1 MKFRFHTAVICMG
14 LLFLATSLSF
24 AREKIAIAV
33 LDFEPK
39 NVNQGNAEAV
49 SDLLRT
55 ELFNTGSFK
64 VVERAK
70 IKKIIEEQQ
79 FQLSGVTDTDQAAQ
93 IGRLLN
99 VNKIMVGTVTKL
111 GQTYIINTR
120 IVDVQSGLVTLAEA
134 SECRGGEE
142 QLPSAITELALKI
155 SYKVGLE
162 GAIIRIQDEDIYVDI
177 GKADGVAL
185 GQYFDV
191 IRLGDVITDLEGRII
206 GTHDELVG
214 HILITKVQDRFSIGS
229 VHDASSLFKVRDKV
243 KPAAEVPPPPAESEP
258 ELEPEPEPVVEV
270 NKPVP
275 QKKTVQPK
283 SVKKKKEQ
291 ETEVPVFF

>member
-1 MKFRFHTAVICMG
+1 MKYVFRTAVFQLFFIFIC
-14 LLFLATSLSF
+14 ASVSI

-33 LDFEPK
+33 LDFEAK
-39 NVNQGNAEAV
+39 NVNLQNAEAV

-70 IKKIIEEQQ
+70 IQKILEEQR
-79 FQLSGVTDTDQAAQ
+79 FQMSGVTSTDQAAE

-99 VNKIMVGTVTKL
+99 VNKIMVGSVTKL
-111 GQTYIINTR
+111 GQTFIINTR
-120 IVDVQSGLVTLAEA
+120 IVDVQSGVVTLAEA

-142 QLPSAITELALKI
+142 QLPTAITELALKI

-162 GAIIRIQDEDIYVDI
+162 GSIIRIQSDEIYVDI
-177 GKADGVAL
+177 GKADGVSL

-191 IRLGDVITDLEGRII
+191 IRLGDVITDLEGRAI
-206 GTHDELVG
+206 GTRDELIG

-229 VHDASSLFKVRDKV
+229 IHDETSLFTKGDKV
-243 KPAAEVPPPPAESEP
+243 KPAAEEPPPSQ
-258 ELEPEPEPVVEV
+258 PEPKQIKRVE
-270 NKPVP
+270 KPVP
-275 QKKTVQPK
+275 KKKTVQEK
-283 SVKKKKEQ
+283 SEKKPEDDSGPD
-291 ETEVPVFF
+291 VIPIF